1 MTYNL
6 INNCLVP
13 VRSIR
18 HGGRRIANP
27 PDALVVSLGLGYPLT
42 TTPVPEYDP
51 ETQYVTKSW
60 RQEESAIVEVWTVH
74 QIPDEQQEEGSRQ

>member
-6 INNCLVP
+6 INGALIP

-18 HGGRRIANP
+18 HENRRIANP
-27 PDALVVSLGLGYPLT
+27 PDNLVIQLGLGYPLI
-42 TTPVPEYDP
+42 TTPVPDYNP

-60 RQEESAIVEVWTVH
+60 RQDETAIVEVWTVH
-74 QIPDEQQEEGSRQ
+74 EMEIETSSEP

>member
-6 INNCLVP
+6 TNNLLVP

-18 HGGRRIANP
+18 HENRRIANP
-27 PDALVVSLGLGYPLT
+27 PDALVVQLGLGYPLT
-42 TTPVPEYDP
+42 TTPVPDYNP

-60 RQEESAIVEVWTVH
+60 RQEESAIAEVWTVNE
-74 QIPDEQQEEGSRQ
+74 IMECDALASLS

>member
-6 INNCLVP
+6 INGALIS

-18 HGGRRIANP
+18 HENRRIANP
-27 PDALVVSLGLGYPLT
+27 PDNLVIQLGLGYPLI
-42 TTPVPEYDP
+42 TTPVPDYNP

-60 RQEESAIVEVWTVH
+60 RQDETAIVEVWTVH
-74 QIPDEQQEEGSRQ
+74 EMEIETSSEP

>member
-6 INNCLVP
+6 TNNSLVP

-18 HGGRRIANP
+18 HENRRIANP
-27 PDALVVSLGLGYPLT
+27 PDALVVQLGLGYPLI
-42 TTPVPEYDP
+42 TTPVPDYNP

-60 RQEESAIVEVWTVH
+60 RQEESAIVEVWTVNEI
-74 QIPDEQQEEGSRQ
+74 QLETNSEP

>member
-6 INNCLVP
+6 INNRPVP

-18 HGGRRIANP
+18 HNNRRIVNP
-27 PDALVVSLGLGYPLT
+27 PDALVVQLGLGYPLT
-42 TTPVPEYDP
+42 TTPVPDYNP

-74 QIPDEQQEEGSRQ
+74 QIPDESQEEDNRE

>member
-6 INNCLVP
+6 TNNCLVP

-27 PDALVVSLGLGYPLT
+27 PDELVVSLGLGYPLT
-42 TTPVPEYDP
+42 ATPVPEYDP

-60 RQEESAIVEVWTVH
+60 RQEESAIVEVWTVNDM
-74 QIPDEQQEEGSRQ
+74 QLETSSEP

>member
-6 INNCLVP
+6 TNNRLVP
-13 VRSIR
+13 VQSIR

-27 PDALVVSLGLGYPLT
+27 PDALVVQLGLGYPLRL
-42 TTPVPEYDP
+42 TPVPEYDP

-60 RQEESAIVEVWTVH
+60 RQEESAIVEVWTVNEM
-74 QIPDEQQEEGSRQ
+74 QLETISEP

>member
-6 INNCLVP
+6 INGSPVP

-18 HGGRRIANP
+18 HENRRIANP
-27 PDALVVSLGLGYPLT
+27 PDALVVQLALGYPLI
-42 TTPVPEYDP
+42 TTPVPDYDP

-60 RQEESAIVEVWTVH
+60 RQDDSAIVEVWTVKEI
-74 QIPDEQQEEGSRQ
+74 QLEINSEP

>member
-6 INNCLVP
+6 TNNRLVP

-18 HGGRRIANP
+18 HENRRIANP
-27 PDALVVSLGLGYPLT
+27 PDALVIQLSLGYPLT
-42 TTPVPEYDP
+42 TTPVPDYDP

-60 RQEESAIVEVWTVH
+60 RQDESAIVEVWTVH
-74 QIPDEQQEEGSRQ
+74 QIPDESQEEDNRE

>member
-6 INNCLVP
+6 INGSPVP

-18 HGGRRIANP
+18 HENRRIANP
-27 PDALVVSLGLGYPLT
+27 PDALVVQLGLGYPLT
-42 TTPVPEYDP
+42 TTPVPDYNP

-60 RQEESAIVEVWTVH
+60 RQEESAIVEVWTVNEI
-74 QIPDEQQEEGSRQ
+74 QLETNSEP

>member
-6 INNCLVP
+6 TNNCLIP

-18 HGGRRIANP
+18 HENRRIANP
-27 PDALVVSLGLGYPLT
+27 PDALVVQLDLGYPLT
-42 TTPVPEYDP
+42 TTPVPDYNP

-60 RQEESAIVEVWTVH
+60 RQDESAIVEVWTVNEI
-74 QIPDEQQEEGSRQ
+74 QLETNSEP

>member
-6 INNCLVP
+6 TNNCLVP

-18 HGGRRIANP
+18 HENRRIANP
-27 PDALVVSLGLGYPLT
+27 PDALVVQLGLGYPLA
-42 TTPVPEYDP
+42 TTPVPDYNP

-60 RQEESAIVEVWTVH
+60 RQEESAIVEVWTVNEIH
-74 QIPDEQQEEGSRQ
+74 LETNSEP

>member
-6 INNCLVP
+6 TNNCLVP

-18 HGGRRIANP
+18 HENRRIANP
-27 PDALVVSLGLGYPLT
+27 PDALVVQLGLGYPLT
-42 TTPVPEYDP
+42 TTPVPDYNP

-60 RQEESAIVEVWTVH
+60 RQEESAIVEVWTVNE
-74 QIPDEQQEEGSRQ
+74 IPLETNSEP

>member
-6 INNCLVP
+6 TNNCLVP

-18 HGGRRIANP
+18 YENRRIANP
-27 PDALVVSLGLGYPLT
+27 PDALVIQLGLGYPLT
-42 TTPVPEYDP
+42 TTPVPDYNP

-60 RQEESAIVEVWTVH
+60 RQEENAIVEVWTVH
-74 QIPDEQQEEGSRQ
+74 DVQLETSSEQ

>member
-6 INNCLVP
+6 TNNRLVP

-18 HGGRRIANP
+18 HENRRIANP
-27 PDALVVSLGLGYPLT
+27 PDALVVQLGLGYPLT
-42 TTPVPEYDP
+42 TTPVPDYDP

-60 RQEESAIVEVWTVH
+60 RQEESAIVEVWTVNEI
-74 QIPDEQQEEGSRQ
+74 QLETNSEP

>member
-6 INNCLVP
+6 INDSLVP

-18 HGGRRIANP
+18 HNNRRIANP
-27 PDALVVSLGLGYPLT
+27 PDQLVIQLGLGYPLI
-42 TTPVPEYDP
+42 TTPVPDYNP

-60 RQEESAIVEVWTVH
+60 RQEESAIVEVWTVNDA
-74 QIPDEQQEEGSRQ
+74 QVETSSEP